1 MIHTGKKL
9 QKAIEERTREVRLA
23 KAMSDA
29 IRGGEMTEEKVPY
42 GNEPV
47 EERAEG
53 RLSGSC
59 LLRQHDRCSGEGFDS
74 TVEQEADRDKGH
86 VHLRRWLCTCGC
98 HITQGVTF

>member
-23 KAMSDA
+23 KAMSE
-29 IRGGEMTEEKVPY
+29 GGAMTEEKVPY

-53 RLSGSC
+53 RLSASC

-74 TVEQEADRDKGH
+74 IHKGDI
-86 VHLRRWLCTCGC
+86 HLRRWLCTCGC
-98 HITQGVTF
+98 HIKQGITF